1 MPGDDG
7 DAASWFDTGL
17 RALTDA
23 TRPPAGP
30 VHVNCCFEEPTVP
43 DGEAT
48 WSRRD
53 APAVPEVE
61 HDPDA
66 IGAALDSFVAS
77 YAGRRGVITIGALR
91 PPQTLS
97 LLSLGALLGWPVLA
111 EPLSG
116 LRLDASDAGRAL
128 AAGQLL
134 LGDDAW
140 LARHR
145 PEVVLQVGATPTTRA
160 SQRLVAAAGALV
172 VLDRDHLD
180 PDPNGLAER
189 RIAVD
194 PEAFA
199 AQAWDRRDELTW
211 TPPEGWS
218 SEWRTSDLRAHA
230 VVDRL
235 LDGWAEP
242 FEGRIARDVGAFV
255 PHGGALW
262 VGSSMPVRD
271 LDAYL
276 APRRPPRIWNPGD
289 LIRVMG
295 NRGAS
300 GIDGSVA
307 TILGVAA
314 ANAGPTYALLG
325 DLSSCR
331 CRVLAVVGRGGSRCR
346 HGGDREPRRADLLDA
361 RPARACRSST
371 SCSSRRTR
379 RISPTCAARPAV
391 GHQLVDRSRDLV
403 PALERAARDGGA
415 QVIEVAAEP
424 DIQHRRRAEVRDA
437 VAATLARTD

>member
-1 MPGDDG
+1 M
-7 DAASWFDTGL
+7 

-134 LGDDAW
+134 LGDDTW

-194 PEAFA
+194 PEALA
-199 AQAWDRRDELTW
+199 AQAWDRRDELT
-211 TPPEGWS
+211 GRR
-218 SEWRTSDLRAHA
+218 RT
-230 VVDRL
+230 
-235 LDGWAEP
+235 DGRP
-242 FEGRIARDVGAFV
+242 SGVPQTSARTRSWIDSWMAG
-255 PHGGALW
+255 P
-262 VGSSMPVRD
+262 SPSK
-271 LDAYL
+271 
-276 APRRPPRIWNPGD
+276 
-289 LIRVMG
+289 
-295 NRGAS
+295 
-300 GIDGSVA
+300 DGS
-307 TILGVAA
+307 LGTWARSSRTAA
-314 ANAGPTYALLG
+314 RCGWVP
-325 DLSSCR
+325 R
-331 CRVLAVVGRGGSRCR
+331 CRFAISTPTSPRGG
-346 HGGDREPRRADLLDA
+346 RRGSGT
-361 RPARACRSST
+361 RATSS
-371 SCSSRRTR
+371 
-379 RISPTCAARPAV
+379 
-391 GHQLVDRSRDLV
+391 G
-403 PALERAARDGGA
+403 
-415 QVIEVAAEP
+415 
-424 DIQHRRRAEVRDA
+424 
-437 VAATLARTD
+437 